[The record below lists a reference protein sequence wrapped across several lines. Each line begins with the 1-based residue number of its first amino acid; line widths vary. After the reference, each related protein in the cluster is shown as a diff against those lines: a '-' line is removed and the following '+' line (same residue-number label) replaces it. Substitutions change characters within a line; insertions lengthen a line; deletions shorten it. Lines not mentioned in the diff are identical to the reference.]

1 MLRTFKLD
9 DYSITKHLEYQP
21 MNNNRYAIIEPSLF
35 DDLLVYVYQQNPVL
49 EWDYLLGHELQARS
63 PIIIKLTGNESHDD
77 FLNRFIALPSGSVFS
92 SSLDFK
98 AFQQQALYAYTIIK
112 ESGNKATLR
121 FFDPRV
127 LPSVLLA
134 LKPEQLEQMFNGVLA
149 IQWHHYNSWFVYQS
163 SVSTE
168 LSEDVHSFTEDP
180 IVIDNTQLALMD
192 EIRKYQLLED
202 IAHQYQPILPPSH
215 QAMDILLD
223 ADKYNPTMAQE
234 YEGYLRMRIDT
245 GCLEKEPQWMSIKL
259 EQSDTSLTERIKGIH
274 QQVKSQELIS

>member
-1 MLRTFKLD
+1 MLRTCKLD
-9 DYSITKHLEYQP
+9 EYSIVRHLEYQA
-21 MNNNRYAIIEPSLF
+21 MTSHRYAIIEPSLF

-49 EWDYLLGHELQARS
+49 EWDYLLGHELKARS

-77 FLNRFIALPSGSVFS
+77 FLNRFIAQPSGSLFS

-98 AFQQQALYAYTIIK
+98 AFQQQALYAYTFIK

-127 LPSVLLA
+127 ISSVLIA
-134 LKPEQLEQMFNGVLA
+134 LKPQQLSQMFNGMLS
-149 IQWHHYNSWFVYQS
+149 IQWHQYGSWFVFQNT
-163 SVSTE
+163 VPSTQVE
-168 LSEDVHSFTEDP
+168 EMHS

-192 EIRKYQLLED
+192 EIRKSQLLED
-202 IAHQYQPILPPSH
+202 ISHQYQPILPPPH

-259 EQSDTSLTERIKGIH
+259 EKNDISLTERIKGIH
-274 QQVKSQELIS
+274 QQVKNQELIS

>member
-9 DYSITKHLEYQP
+9 DYSIVRYLEYQA
-21 MNNNRYAIIEPSLF
+21 MTSHRYAIIEPSLF

-49 EWDYLLGHELQARS
+49 EWDYLLGHELKKCS
-63 PIIIKLTGNESHDD
+63 PIIIKLTSNESHYD
-77 FLNRFIALPSGSVFS
+77 FLNRFIAQPSGSLFS

-127 LPSVLLA
+127 ISSVLIA
-134 LKPEQLEQMFNGVLA
+134 LKPQQRDQMCNGVLS
-149 IQWHHYNSWFVYQS
+149 IQWYQYDSWFVFQN
-163 SVSTE
+163 SVSSNQVKE
-168 LSEDVHSFTEDP
+168 RLSFEADS

-192 EIRKYQLLED
+192 EIRKSQLLGD
-202 IAHQYQPILPPSH
+202 ISHQYQPVLPPPH

-223 ADKYNPTMAQE
+223 VDKYNPTMAQE

>member
-9 DYSITKHLEYQP
+9 EYSITKHLEYQA
-21 MNNNRYAIIEPSLF
+21 MISHRYAIIEPSLF

-49 EWDYLLGHELQARS
+49 EWDYLLGHELKKRS
-63 PIIIKLTGNESHDD
+63 PIIIKLTGNENHED
-77 FLNRFIALPSGSVFS
+77 FLNRFIAQPSGSLFS

-127 LPSVLLA
+127 ISSVLIA
-134 LKPEQLEQMFNGVLA
+134 LKPQQLSQMFNGVLS
-149 IQWHHYNSWFVYQS
+149 IQWHQYDSWFVFQNI
-163 SVSTE
+163 VPSTQVE
-168 LSEDVHSFTEDP
+168 EMHS

-192 EIRKYQLLED
+192 EIRKSQLLEN
-202 IAHQYQPILPPSH
+202 ISHQYQPILPPPH

-274 QQVKSQELIS
+274 QQVKSQELI

>member
-1 MLRTFKLD
+1 MT
-9 DYSITKHLEYQP
+9 SH
-21 MNNNRYAIIEPSLF
+21 RYAIIEPSLF

-49 EWDYLLGHELQARS
+49 EWDYLLGHELKARS

-77 FLNRFIALPSGSVFS
+77 FLNRFIAQPSGSLFS

-98 AFQQQALYAYTIIK
+98 AFQQQALYVYTFIK

-127 LPSVLLA
+127 ISSVLIA
-134 LKPEQLEQMFNGVLA
+134 LKPQQLSQMFNGMLS
-149 IQWHHYNSWFVYQS
+149 IQWHQYGSWFVFQNT
-163 SVSTE
+163 VPSTQVE
-168 LSEDVHSFTEDP
+168 EMHS

-192 EIRKYQLLED
+192 EIRKSQLLED
-202 IAHQYQPILPPSH
+202 ISHQYQPILPPPH

-259 EQSDTSLTERIKGIH
+259 EKNDISLTERIKGIH
-274 QQVKSQELIS
+274 QQVKNQELIS

>member
-1 MLRTFKLD
+1 MLGTFKLD
-9 DYSITKHLEYQP
+9 EYSIVRLLEYQA
-21 MNNNRYAIIEPSLF
+21 MTSHRYAIIEPSLF

-49 EWDYLLGHELQARS
+49 EWDYLLGHELKARS

-77 FLNRFIALPSGSVFS
+77 FLNRFIAQPSGSLFS

-98 AFQQQALYAYTIIK
+98 AFQQQALYAYTFIK

-127 LPSVLLA
+127 ISSVLIA
-134 LKPEQLEQMFNGVLA
+134 LQPQQLSQMFNGMLS
-149 IQWHHYNSWFVYQS
+149 IQWHQYDSWFVFQNT
-163 SVSTE
+163 VPSTQVE
-168 LSEDVHSFTEDP
+168 EVYS

-192 EIRKYQLLED
+192 EIRKSQLLRD
-202 IAHQYQPILPPSH
+202 ISHQYQPILPPPH

-259 EQSDTSLTERIKGIH
+259 EKNDISLTERIKGIH
-274 QQVKSQELIS
+274 QQVKNQELIS

>member
-1 MLRTFKLD
+1 MLRSFELTE
-9 DYSITKHLEYQP
+9 YSITKHTEYQT
-21 MNNNRYAIIEPSLF
+21 MVSNRYAIIEPSLF

-49 EWDYLLGHELQARS
+49 EWDYLLGHELKKRS

-77 FLNRFIALPSGSVFS
+77 FLNRFIAQPSGSLFS

-98 AFQQQALYAYTIIK
+98 AFHQQALYAYTIIK

-121 FFDPRV
+121 FFDPRAIS
-127 LPSVLLA
+127 SVLIA
-134 LKPEQLEQMFNGVLA
+134 LKPQQLSQMFNGVLS
-149 IQWHHYNSWFVYQS
+149 IQWHQYDSWFVFQNT
-163 SVSTE
+163 VPNTQVE
-168 LSEDVHSFTEDP
+168 EMHS

-192 EIRKYQLLED
+192 EIRKSQLLGD
-202 IAHQYQPILPPSH
+202 ISHQYQSILPPPH

>member
-49 EWDYLLGHELQARS
+49 EWDYLLGYELQARS
-63 PIIIKLTGNESHDD
+63 PIIIKLTGNESHDN
-77 FLNRFIALPSGSVFS
+77 FLNRFIAQPLGSLFS

-98 AFQQQALYAYTIIK
+98 AFQQQAFYAYTIIK

-121 FFDPRV
+121 FYDPRV

-134 LKPEQLEQMFNGVLA
+134 LKPEQREQMFNGVLS
-149 IQWHHYNSWFVYQS
+149 IQWHQYNSWFVYQNI
-163 SVSTE
+163 VPSTQVE
-168 LSEDVHSFTEDP
+168 EMHS

-202 IAHQYQPILPPSH
+202 ISHQYQPILPPSN

-259 EQSDTSLTERIKGIH
+259 EQSDTSLIERIKGIH

>member
-9 DYSITKHLEYQP
+9 EYSITKHLEYQA
-21 MNNNRYAIIEPSLF
+21 MISHRYAIIEPSLF

-49 EWDYLLGHELQARS
+49 EWDYLLGHELKKRS
-63 PIIIKLTGNESHDD
+63 PIIIKLTGNENHED
-77 FLNRFIALPSGSVFS
+77 FLNRFIAQPSGSLFS

-127 LPSVLLA
+127 ISSVLIA
-134 LKPEQLEQMFNGVLA
+134 LKPQQLSQMFNGVLS
-149 IQWHHYNSWFVYQS
+149 IQWHQYDSWFVFQNI
-163 SVSTE
+163 VPSTQVE
-168 LSEDVHSFTEDP
+168 EMHS

-192 EIRKYQLLED
+192 EIRKSQLLEN
-202 IAHQYQPILPPSH
+202 ISHQYQPILPPPH

-259 EQSDTSLTERIKGIH
+259 EQSDTSLTERINGIH
-274 QQVKSQELIS
+274 HQEKILALI

>member
-9 DYSITKHLEYQP
+9 EYSIVRHLEYQA
-21 MNNNRYAIIEPSLF
+21 MISHRYVIIEPSLF

-49 EWDYLLGHELQARS
+49 EWDYLLGHELKKRS

-77 FLNRFIALPSGSVFS
+77 FLNQFIAQPSGSLFS

-98 AFQQQALYAYTIIK
+98 AFQQQALYAYTIVK
-112 ESGNKATLR
+112 ESGNKATFR

-127 LPSVLLA
+127 ISSVLIA
-134 LKPEQLEQMFNGVLA
+134 LKPQQLSQMFNGVLS
-149 IQWHHYNSWFVYQS
+149 IQWHQYDSWFVFQNI
-163 SVSTE
+163 VPSTQVE
-168 LSEDVHSFTEDP
+168 EMHS

-192 EIRKYQLLED
+192 EIRKSQLLGD
-202 IAHQYQPILPPSH
+202 ISHQYQPILPPPH

-259 EQSDTSLTERIKGIH
+259 EQSDTSLTERIKVIH